1 MYIIVTIP
9 EQFQS
14 KSTAK
19 RVDSNNLS
27 ELETLIIT
35 RLKEKYGELRNG
47 MRYMEKSIPAT
58 FYILYVEEP

>member
-9 EQFQS
+9 EQS

-19 RVDSNNLS
+19 RVDSDNLNEIE
-27 ELETLIIT
+27 ELVIK

-58 FYILYVEEP
+58 FHILYVEEP

>member
-19 RVDSNNLS
+19 RVDSDNLNVIE
-27 ELETLIIT
+27 ELVIK

-47 MRYMEKSIPAT
+47 MRYMEKNIPAT